1 MCKKSRASNAL
12 LRVGRVLIVNIWQRV
27 RVNTIDEQKCPLMNS
42 CGARETKKRHD
53 FEYRKYF
60 GTYTSSVI
68 FHGRSGG
75 GERRVEYENVSRK
88 YENYK
93 NSCIIS
99 IQNNKTTYE
108 MANKTVSRVLRMPD
122 IILRIM
128 SSCIY
133 FVGFWFGD
141 LTVWIKRNYLCLSFV
156 RSLL

>member
-1 MCKKSRASNAL
+1 
-12 LRVGRVLIVNIWQRV
+12 
-27 RVNTIDEQKCPLMNS
+27 MNS

-133 FVGFWFGD
+133 FVGFCRSYGHCYNDAKYRANRIHFILRMIYQKRAISLNYVFTQFGVD
-141 LTVWIKRNYLCLSFV
+141 RYVTLSETP
-156 RSLL
+156 L